1 MIYTRLAWNSVVE
14 AWGRK
19 LFAALTRDHAD
30 INKLNIHDACGCHY
44 KDSKIYAV
52 ENFGQENFGES
63 LVIRQIR
70 QNILPPKFCIVR
82 YVIFPCI
89 ECRQS

>member
-1 MIYTRLAWNSVVE
+1 MELSSSSVE
-14 AWGRK
+14 REIC
-19 LFAALTRDHAD
+19 AASMLDHD
-30 INKLNIHDACGCHY
+30 DNIHDACGCRY
-44 KDSKIYAV
+44 KDIKIYAAYSYFIKV

-82 YVIFPCI
+82 YCL
-89 ECRQS
+89 

>member
-1 MIYTRLAWNSVVE
+1 M
-14 AWGRK
+14 GRK

-30 INKLNIHDACGCHY
+30 NIHDACGCHY
-44 KDSKIYAV
+44 KDSKIYAAYSYFIKV

-82 YVIFPCI
+82 YVVI
-89 ECRQS
+89 QT